1 MLQTVEDN
9 KSLFMIN
16 GVIWVDIVRE
26 YQENTLII
34 QAQAQT
40 HFFKAK
46 QFDQ

>member
-9 KSLFMIN
+9 KSFFIIN

-34 QAQAQT
+34 QAQT